1 MNAMVGAVIGVS
13 VLALL
18 CVVVVGWL
26 MWSSRIGRR
35 GESAEARYRR
45 SYMEL
50 HSPRNRRAM
59 RARQRRN
66 TWAAG
71 SAGAVG
77 MGYIGTGGSDHG
89 DSDDG
94 GCGAGCGGG
103 GCGGG
108 GGGCGG
114 GGS

>member
-1 MNAMVGAVIGVS
+1 MSATVGAVIGIS
-13 VLALL
+13 VLALS

-26 MWSSRIGRR
+26 MWSSRISQR
-35 GESAEARYRR
+35 GSAEERYRR

-50 HSPRNRRAM
+50 HSPRNRKAM

-66 TWAAG
+66 MWAAG
-71 SAGAVG
+71 SAGAAG
-77 MGYIGTGGSDHG
+77 TGYIGTGGSDN
-89 DSDDG
+89 
-94 GCGAGCGGG
+94 GCGGAGCGGG

-108 GGGCGG
+108 GCGG